1 MTWMTRRRLHW
12 LLRARGTDLTTWPE
26 ADRHAALALLRRSRA
41 ARQEFAEALAG
52 EDAPEFDAAVVCR
65 MQVALR
71 HALAPRPVVVRGI
84 GWSALA
90 ACAAAGLY
98 LGMGVTEPD
107 AAATPDLFAQA
118 QTASF
123 ASLDQ

>member
-1 MTWMTRRRLHW
+1 MTRRRLEW
-12 LLRARGTDLTTWPE
+12 LVRARGTDLAAWPE
-26 ADRHAALALLRRSRA
+26 ADRRAALALLRRSRV
-41 ARQEFAEALAG
+41 ARQVLADALAV
-52 EDAPEFDAAVVCR
+52 EDAPEPDAAALCR
-65 MQVALR
+65 MKRVVR

-98 LGMGVTEPD
+98 LGIGVAEPD
-107 AAATPDLFAQA
+107 TTPDLFTQA
-118 QTASF
+118 QTVSF